1 MGQDTEVNLRS
12 PTREVYEELQRGY
25 DHYNERLF
33 GGQLPECV
41 ITLQRDNPRT
51 YGYFSFK
58 RFGHLDGA
66 VTDEIA
72 LNPTFFAVV
81 PLVET
86 MQTLVH
92 EMCLETTPLDKVDDV
107 ARPFFRL
114 DGRGIERG
122 SVSAGSGRD
131 MRYRP

>member
-12 PTREVYEELQRGY
+12 PTREVYEELQRAY

-58 RFGHLDGA
+58 RFGNLKVPTPGSA
-66 VTDEIA
+66 AAMPRLKA
-72 LNPTFFAVV
+72 L
-81 PLVET
+81 
-86 MQTLVH
+86 
-92 EMCLETTPLDKVDDV
+92 KVK
-107 ARPFFRL
+107 RL
-114 DGRGIERG
+114 TRCYQHPANLAIINLIGD
-122 SVSAGSGRD
+122 
-131 MRYRP
+131 